1 VFAGCIVVCVS
12 CVVWIWPVLGIGA
25 ATMVSMIHPLLW
37 IVTGPL
43 VMLLALAT
51 AWIITSVMAPIPLFY
66 RAWSWAFVHRLD
78 PSVPLWSTPAETA
91 PEAQETP

>member
-1 VFAGCIVVCVS
+1 
-12 CVVWIWPVLGIGA
+12 VWIWPVLGIA
-25 ATMVSMIHPLLW
+25 AAVAVSQIHPLLW